1 MMERLDKIISEAGL
15 CSRRDCERLAKRG
28 RISVDGLII
37 KNASEKVA
45 DTSIIEID
53 GEPVVRHREVVCIM
67 YKPAGFVTSTED
79 DRNRTVME
87 LLSEELLRQ
96 KVVPAGRLDKDT
108 EGLLVF
114 TNNGDLLHKLISPKH
129 EIRKVY
135 YVEHEGEVTEETI
148 ERVEKGVELKDG
160 TICKSAEITRIKE
173 GQSTI
178 CIKEGMYHQVKRM
191 YAALGLHVNYL
202 RRIQI
207 GNLTLG
213 DLKPSEVRELTE
225 EEISLLFASSQY
237 NPPTGLV

>member
-1 MMERLDKIISEAGL
+1 MMERLDKIISEAGF

-28 RISVDGLII
+28 RITVDGLIV
-37 KNASEKVA
+37 KNASEKIVDSA
-45 DTSIIEID
+45 IIEID
-53 GEPVVRHREVVCIM
+53 GEPVARHREVVCIL
-67 YKPAGFVTSTED
+67 YKPAGFVTSTDD

-87 LLSEELLRQ
+87 LLPEELLRQ

-114 TNNGDLLHKLISPKH
+114 TNNGEYLHKLISPKY
-129 EIRKVY
+129 EVRKVY
-135 YVEHEGEVTEETI
+135 YVEHEGDVSQETI
-148 ERVEKGVELKDG
+148 ERAKNGMQLKDG
-160 TICKSAEITRIKE
+160 TVCKSAEITRIGE
-173 GQSTI
+173 GRSTI
-178 CIKEGMYHQVKRM
+178 CIREGMYHQVKRM

-225 EEISLLFASSQY
+225 EEKKALFVSQ
-237 NPPTGLV
+237 